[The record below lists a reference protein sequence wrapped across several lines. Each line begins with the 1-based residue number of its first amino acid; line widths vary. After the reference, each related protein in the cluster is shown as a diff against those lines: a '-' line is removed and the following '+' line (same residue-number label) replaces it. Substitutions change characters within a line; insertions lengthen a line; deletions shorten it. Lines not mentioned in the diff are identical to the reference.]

1 MADGNDGGWGICDVR
16 GVPDFAAAERGAGP
30 RPVSLAREPE
40 TPRLVAMISR
50 PHQWLA
56 LVLGIGTIPVW
67 PGTFGTL
74 AGFALFAALQ
84 PLPVEWRVAAYVLL
98 LAAGSWA
105 VRRTGDDLG
114 APDHNAIVLDET
126 LAMSLVLEFV
136 APGLGSWIAAFFV
149 FRLFDVAKPWPI
161 HLVHNTGKGGF
172 AVILDDLMAGLYTVA
187 VVRVVFQ
194 TAFG

>member
-1 MADGNDGGWGICDVR
+1 
-16 GVPDFAAAERGAGP
+16 
-30 RPVSLAREPE
+30 VSTVREPE
-40 TPRLVAMISR
+40 APRLATMVGR
-50 PHQWLA
+50 PHQLLA
-56 LVLGIGTIPVW
+56 LVFGIGAIPVW
-67 PGTFGTL
+67 PGACGTL

-84 PLPVEWRVAAYVLL
+84 PLPVEWRAAAYIFL

-136 APGLGSWIAAFFV
+136 APGLGAWIAAFLV
-149 FRLFDVAKPWPI
+149 FRLFDVTKPWPI
-161 HLVHNTGKGGF
+161 RLVHNTGKGGF

-187 VVRVVFQ
+187 VVRIVFQ
-194 TAFG
+194 PAFG